1 MTMETDSFIPKAF
14 LRRPDFS
21 TFTANE
27 RRILSL
33 LREKGPASR
42 ADLAR
47 LADLSAQSAIRIVD
61 SLMSRNVVVAGDK
74 VISGPGQPS
83 VPISLSPQGAYAF
96 GVSLRQDAIG
106 IRLIDLAGASRGT
119 LTLRDGTG
127 DRRAVIA
134 RIGAGMTQVADAA
147 GIDRGRVFGVGVAMS
162 GFFLEGGQK
171 LNTPLSMGEWALRDV
186 ESELASAL
194 GLPVWIENDGNAAAI
209 GENLFGAGQ
218 SFSDFAY
225 IYVDRGLG
233 GGLVLDGRLYRGR
246 NGNAG
251 EFTGLIAP
259 EMRADRPTLTLLMD
273 MLSPGRE
280 PAEEILATLTLDTP
294 GAAAWLARVQAPL
307 DHILSSIAAVC
318 DPEAILIGGRLPR
331 VFAEALAQRATF
343 FQVPIRDVE
352 RPFPK
357 VLAAQVQGDPASLG
371 AAALPFAYHFF

>member
-1 MTMETDSFIPKAF
+1 METDSFIPKAF

-47 LADLSAQSAIRIVD
+47 LAELSAQSAIRIVD
-61 SLMSRNVVVAGDK
+61 SLLGRNLVIAGDK
-74 VISGPGQPS
+74 VINGPGQPS

-106 IRLIDLAGASRGT
+106 LRLIDLAGATVGA
-119 LTLRDGTG
+119 LTLEDGTG
-127 DRRAVIA
+127 DRQTVIA
-134 RIGAGMTQVADAA
+134 RLQAGMTGLVAAA

-171 LNTPLSMGEWALRDV
+171 LNTPLAMGDWALRDI
-186 ESELASAL
+186 ESELAAAFD
-194 GLPVWIENDGNAAAI
+194 LPVWIENDGNAAAI

-225 IYVDRGLG
+225 IYIDRGLG
-233 GGLVLDGRLYRGR
+233 GGLVLGGRLSRGR

-251 EFTGLIAP
+251 EFTGLIP
-259 EMRADRPTLTLLMD
+259 PDMRADRPTLTSLMA
-273 MLSPGRE
+273 MLSQAGE
-280 PAEEILATLTLDTP
+280 PAQEALAGLTLETP

-307 DHILSSIAAVC
+307 DQIVSSIAAVC
-318 DPEAILIGGRLPR
+318 DPEAIVIGGRLPR
-331 VFAEALAQRATF
+331 VFAEALAERAAF

-371 AAALPFAYHFF
+371 AAALPFAHHFF